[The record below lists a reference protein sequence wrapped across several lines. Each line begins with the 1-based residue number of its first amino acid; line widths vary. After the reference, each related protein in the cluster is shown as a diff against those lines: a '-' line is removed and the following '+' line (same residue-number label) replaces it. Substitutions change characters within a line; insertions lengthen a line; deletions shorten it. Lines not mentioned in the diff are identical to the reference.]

1 MKLLI
6 LPNQLFEPKY
16 FPKEIDEIILYEHP
30 QYFTKYKFNKKKILL
45 HRSSMKEYQDL
56 LLKKKFKVKYL
67 EFNNKFVYKNIEFIM
82 FDPID
87 KLKIIERASN
97 ILESPN
103 FLLTKN
109 TYEIFRKK
117 SDKFFFNSFYM
128 NGKKI
133 INIIPNVKSQD
144 KLNRQKMPKNL
155 EVPKLPKVKND
166 KYLKEATQYVETHFK
181 DNYGN
186 IDNFIYPTNHKEA
199 KVFLKHF
206 IEKRFDKFGPYQD
219 FMVQNKDY
227 MFHSCLSS
235 SINIGLINPL
245 EIIEEIRKIQS
256 KVPINSYEGYIRQ
269 LFWREYQRYTYL
281 YCDFSKNYFGNKKK
295 LGKEWYDGT
304 TGCDPVDYAIKSGFE
319 TGYLH
324 HIYRLMVI
332 GNYMNL
338 NGINPKEGFKWFM
351 EFSCDSYEW
360 VMYQNVLDMVFFVT
374 GGKTMRKPYSSSS
387 NYVLNMSDFKKGEW
401 SKKWDI
407 LYRKF
412 MENNVDKLW
421 KFRYSFPA
429 LKKIKEGI
437 K

>member
-56 LLKKKFKVKYL
+56 LLKKKLKVKYL

-87 KLKIIERASN
+87 KLKIIENASN